1 MCGKNLQNILQLG
14 RVRKSALLVPCAF
27 LPLHIFRRF
36 WHRSHRKGRPFC
48 GNFQVYIAPTKALV
62 QDKLRDW
69 SLRFSFLGLK
79 CQELTGDTNVSNV
92 HELHDADVIL
102 TTPEV
107 GTHYTPRHI

>member
-1 MCGKNLQNILQLG
+1 MRI
-14 RVRKSALLVPCAF
+14 

-107 GTHYTPRHI
+107 GTHYTHQGIYKTND